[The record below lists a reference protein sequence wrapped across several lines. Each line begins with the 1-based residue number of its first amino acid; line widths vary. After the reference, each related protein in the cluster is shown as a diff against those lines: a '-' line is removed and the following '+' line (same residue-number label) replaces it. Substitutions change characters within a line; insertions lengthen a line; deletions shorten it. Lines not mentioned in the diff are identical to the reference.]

1 ANAWQNTLSPEKMET
16 ANVKCTEFLKELTD
30 YLDGTISESTKR
42 ELDEHLHWCHEC
54 HVVMNTTKKTIE
66 IYRDNQI
73 YELPESLRTRLH
85 QAIMSEC
92 KSSKAGK
99 EKA

>member
-1 ANAWQNTLSPEKMET
+1 M
-16 ANVKCTEFLKELTD
+16 KCTEFLKELTD
-30 YLDGTISESTKR
+30 YLDGTLTESTKA

-73 YELPESLRTRLH
+73 FELPESLRTRLH
-85 QAIMSEC
+85 QAIMTKC
-92 KSSKAGK
+92 KGSKHGK
-99 EKA
+99 KDA

>member
-1 ANAWQNTLSPEKMET
+1 
-16 ANVKCTEFLKELTD
+16 VKCNDFLKELSD
-30 YLDGTISESTKR
+30 YLDGRITEELKT

-73 YELPESLRTRLH
+73 YELPTGLRTRLH
-85 QAIMSEC
+85 DAIMKKC
-92 KSSKAGK
+92 RGQQTKKDV
-99 EKA
+99 

>member
-1 ANAWQNTLSPEKMET
+1 
-16 ANVKCTEFLKELTD
+16 VKCNEFLKELTD
-30 YLDGTISESTKR
+30 YLDGTLSESTR
-42 ELDEHLHWCHEC
+42 AELDEHLHWCHEC

-73 YELPESLRTRLH
+73 YELPETLRIRLH
-85 QAIMSEC
+85 DAILSKC
-92 KSSKAGK
+92 RSTKSGK

>member
-1 ANAWQNTLSPEKMET
+1 M
-16 ANVKCTEFLKELTD
+16 KCNDFLKELSD
-30 YLDGTISESTKR
+30 YLDGRITEELKV

-73 YELPESLRTRLH
+73 YELPTGLRTRLH
-85 QAIMSEC
+85 DAIMKKC
-92 KSSKAGK
+92 RGQQSKKDA
-99 EKA
+99 